1 MAQITPKLEILVSL
15 AQPSEEIAN
24 IISAFLAH
32 HPGKEIEILRTVREQ
47 IESAITELDARE
59 VLANG

>member
-15 AQPSEEIAN
+15 TQPSEEIAN
-24 IISAFLAH
+24 VISAFLAH

-47 IESAITELDARE
+47 IDEALAQLDGRE
-59 VLANG
+59 AE